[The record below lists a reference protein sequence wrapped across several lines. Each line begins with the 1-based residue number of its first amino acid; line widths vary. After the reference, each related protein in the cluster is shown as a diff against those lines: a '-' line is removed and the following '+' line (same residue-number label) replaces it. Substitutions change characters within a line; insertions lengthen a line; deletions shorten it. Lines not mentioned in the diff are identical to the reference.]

1 MRKVEPFDKRLKE
14 RAKQEPFPLP
24 ETYAGKVRDTC
35 AALKETNMKE
45 NKQKRSYRWLVGVA
59 AALAVFVAI
68 PNVSPAAAAA
78 MEEIPGLGAVVRVI
92 TFRDYQYDDGHSTAD
107 VQVQA
112 YTDQLIAQFQT
123 DCEAAG
129 ESYQGLDV
137 TSSVVTDSDTWF
149 TLRIDATRTE
159 ASGYNFTRF
168 YHINKATG
176 EAVTLSDLFRP
187 DADYVSVLSAEVLRQ
202 MEEQMAADASLSYL
216 TDEFTAIDPEQ
227 SFYWN
232 ADGDLVL
239 VFDEYAVAA
248 GYMGMVEFTIPQDVY
263 SALLK

>member
-78 MEEIPGLGAVVRVI
+78 MEEIPVLGAVVRVI

-107 VQVQA
+107 VHVPELGGSGAADEINDQVQA

-168 YHINKATG
+168 YHINKA
-176 EAVTLSDLFRP
+176 
-187 DADYVSVLSAEVLRQ
+187 VLSAEVLRQ

-216 TDEFTAIDPEQ
+216 TEEFTAIDPEQ